1 MVGSASYM
9 DLETNWSANLNK
21 SESMRAEWGV
31 ASRWGWRRARGSSV
45 WRGVMRGKE
54 EDSPEYFRWV
64 AAMGSAVLY
73 AVVAILMNFV
83 NKATLMQYPHSNC
96 VLLAQMVA
104 AVGVLFPLRLAGV
117 VEFPPLSWAKCV
129 QLFPVCFFY
138 NANTAFALMGLST
151 LNISMYSTLKRMT
164 PLLVLLGKSILT
176 RSVPQSQ
183 IAGAVSL
190 IVAGCIV
197 AGAGDLRP
205 SPRGYCFALMSCTL
219 QATYLI
225 LVERTGAER
234 GVGSVE
240 LLMYN
245 SVISIPVLLFLVVA
259 RGEVQPAWEDFHS
272 AWAASGWFPLLFAL
286 CGVMGCFLNFSLFL
300 CTMNNSALTTTI
312 VGVLKGVLVTS
323 LGFFFLRD
331 GATFSFLNILGITMN
346 TAGGAWYTWKKYT
359 LSKRAGKGSYLPQNH
374 GPHKA

>member
-1 MVGSASYM
+1 M
-9 DLETNWSANLNK
+9 DLETSWSANLIK
-21 SESMRAEWGV
+21 SESMRAEWEG
-31 ASRWGWRRARGSSV
+31 ASRWGWGRAWGA
-45 WRGVMRGKE
+45 WRGLMRGRAE
-54 EDSPEYFRWV
+54 EDAANFRWF
-64 AAMGSAVLY
+64 AATGSAILY

-104 AVGVLFPLRLAGV
+104 AVAVLFPLRFMGV
-117 VEFPPLSWAKCV
+117 VDFPPLSWPKCV
-129 QLFPVCFFY
+129 QFFPVCFFY
-138 NANTAFALMGLST
+138 NANTAFALMGLSS
-151 LNISMYSTLKRMT
+151 LNISMYSTLKRIT
-164 PLLVLLGKSILT
+164 PLLVLSGKSILT
-176 RSVPQSQ
+176 RKVPQSQ
-183 IAGAVSL
+183 IASAVGL

-197 AGAGDLRP
+197 AGAGDLKP

-245 SVISIPVLLFLVVA
+245 SVISIPVLALLVLA
-259 RGEVQPAWEDFHS
+259 RGEAVEAASDFLDAWE
-272 AWAASGWFPLLFAL
+272 ASGWFPLLFAL

-331 GATFSFLNILGITMN
+331 GATFSPLNILGILMN
-346 TAGGAWYTWKKYT
+346 TTGGAWYTWKKYT
-359 LSKRAGKGSYLPQNH
+359 LKIRASKQLSHLPLNA
-374 GPHKA
+374 PP

>member
-1 MVGSASYM
+1 
-9 DLETNWSANLNK
+9 
-21 SESMRAEWGV
+21 
-31 ASRWGWRRARGSSV
+31 
-45 WRGVMRGKE
+45 
-54 EDSPEYFRWV
+54 
-64 AAMGSAVLY
+64 
-73 AVVAILMNFV
+73 
-83 NKATLMQYPHSNC
+83 
-96 VLLAQMVA
+96 
-104 AVGVLFPLRLAGV
+104 
-117 VEFPPLSWAKCV
+117 
-129 QLFPVCFFY
+129 
-138 NANTAFALMGLST
+138 
-151 LNISMYSTLKRMT
+151 
-164 PLLVLLGKSILT
+164 
-176 RSVPQSQ
+176 
-183 IAGAVSL
+183 
-190 IVAGCIV
+190 
-197 AGAGDLRP
+197 
-205 SPRGYCFALMSCTL
+205 MSCTL